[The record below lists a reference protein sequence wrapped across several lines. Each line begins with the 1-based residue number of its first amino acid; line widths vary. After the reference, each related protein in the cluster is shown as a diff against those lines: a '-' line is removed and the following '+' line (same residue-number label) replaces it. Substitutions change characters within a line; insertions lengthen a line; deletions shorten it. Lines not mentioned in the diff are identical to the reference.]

1 MLFHSSIRKE
11 LARTFGATLVILI
24 TVVMTTTVIRT
35 LGEATRGVFNPTDV
49 MIIMGYSLL
58 SQLPAILSFSLFLA
72 IVSVLTRMY
81 RDSEMVIWLGSGR
94 GLTSLIRPLLG
105 FAWPVF
111 VLILV
116 LAMLVLPWAFSQIED
131 LRDKYQKRSDV
142 SRVEPG
148 QFQESANGDKVFFI
162 DKDSSNKEQGI
173 NVFMVTRERGIETVT
188 SADRGTV
195 QVDDGQK
202 RLVLENGQRVEI
214 ATATRETNFSTFERY
229 TIKLGFD
236 APSSR
241 KSVPT
246 STLPTSELLASSLP
260 PHRGELVWRLG
271 FFLAAINVIFLG
283 LAVSGFNPRV
293 GRASNLIFAFMAYL
307 VYFNML
313 ALGKNWVET
322 GRIPADQLVLYLHGG
337 MFAFSMLWLTIRQN
351 HWILRLPVHW
361 RKGANR

>member
-35 LGEATRGVFNPTDV
+35 LGEATRGMFNPTDV
-49 MIIMGYSLL
+49 MMIMGYSVL
-58 SQLPAILSFSLFLA
+58 SQMPAILSFSLFLA

-81 RDSEMVIWLGSGR
+81 RDSEMVIWLCSGR
-94 GLTSLIRPLLG
+94 GLTSLVRPLLR
-105 FAWPVF
+105 FAWPIF

-116 LAMLVLPWAFSQIED
+116 LALLVLPWAFSQIED
-131 LRDKYQKRSDV
+131 LRDQYQKRSDV

-173 NVFMVTRERGIETVT
+173 NVFMVTRERGLETVT

-195 QVDDGQK
+195 EVDDGQK

-214 ATATRETNFSTFERY
+214 AMDTGQSSFSTFERY

-236 APSSR
+236 APSTR
-241 KSVPT
+241 NFVPA
-246 STLPTSELLASSLP
+246 STLATTDLLASPLP
-260 PHRGELVWRLG
+260 AHQGELVWRVG
-271 FFLAAINVIFLG
+271 FFLAAVNVIFLG

-293 GRASNLIFAFMAYL
+293 GRASNLVFAFMTYL
-307 VYFNML
+307 VYFNLL

-322 GRIPADQLVLYLHGG
+322 GQMSAAQLLLYLHGG
-337 MFAFSMLWLTIRQN
+337 VFALSLVWLTVRHN
-351 HWILRLPVHW
+351 HWALRLPAGW
-361 RKGANR
+361 RKGVRP

>member
-35 LGEATRGVFNPTDV
+35 LGEATRGLFAPTDV
-49 MIIMGYSLL
+49 MIIMGYTVL
-58 SQLPAILSFSLFLA
+58 SQLPAILSFSLFLS

-94 GLTSLIRPLLG
+94 GLTSLIRPLLR

-111 VLILV
+111 VLILT
-116 LAMLVLPWAFSQIED
+116 LALLVLPWAFSQIED
-131 LRDKYQKRSDV
+131 LRDQFQKRSDV

-195 QVDDGQK
+195 EVDDGQK

-214 ATATRETNFSTFERY
+214 AMDTRQSNFSTFERY

-236 APSSR
+236 APSAR
-241 KSVPT
+241 NFVPA
-246 STLPTSELLASSLP
+246 STLATKDLLASPLP
-260 PHRGELVWRLG
+260 AHRGELVWRAG
-271 FFLAAINVIFLG
+271 FFLAAVNVIFLG

-293 GRASNLIFAFMAYL
+293 GRANNLIFAFMAYL

-322 GRIPADQLVLYLHGG
+322 GRMPAGQLLLYLHGG
-337 MFAFSMLWLTIRQN
+337 VFAISMLWLTVRHN
-351 HWILRLPVHW
+351 HWALRLPARWH
-361 RKGANR
+361 RGARL

>member
-11 LARTFGATLVILI
+11 LARTFGAILVILI

-49 MIIMGYSLL
+49 MIIMGYWVL

-94 GLTSLIRPLLG
+94 GLSALISPLMR

-111 VLILV
+111 ALILT
-116 LAMLVLPWAFSQIED
+116 LALLVLPWAFSQIED
-131 LRDKYQKRSDV
+131 LRDQYQKRSDV

-173 NVFMVTRERGIETVT
+173 NVFMVTRERGVETVT
-188 SADRGTV
+188 SANRGTV

-202 RLVLENGQRVEI
+202 RLLLENGQRIEI
-214 ATATRETNFSTFERY
+214 TTDKREINFSTFERY
-229 TIKLGFD
+229 TINLGFD
-236 APSSR
+236 APSAR
-241 KSVPT
+241 NFVPA
-246 STLPTSELLASSLP
+246 STLPTADLLASPLP
-260 PHRGELVWRLG
+260 AHQGELVWRVG

-293 GRASNLIFAFMAYL
+293 GRASNLLFAFMAYL

-322 GRIPADQLVLYLHGG
+322 GQMPAGQLVLVLHGG
-337 MFAFSMLWLTIRQN
+337 MFAVSLLWLTIRQN
-351 HWILRLPVHW
+351 HWTLRLPARW
-361 RKGANR
+361 RAGAKP

>member
-35 LGEATRGVFNPTDV
+35 LGEATRGMFNPTDV
-49 MIIMGYSLL
+49 MMIMGYSLL

-111 VLILV
+111 VLILTMA
-116 LAMLVLPWAFSQIED
+116 LLVLPWAFTQIED
-131 LRDKYQKRSDV
+131 LRDQYQKRSDV

-173 NVFMVTRERGIETVT
+173 NVFMVTRERG
-188 SADRGTV
+188 
-195 QVDDGQK
+195 
-202 RLVLENGQRVEI
+202 
-214 ATATRETNFSTFERY
+214 ST
-229 TIKLGFD
+229 
-236 APSSR
+236 PS
-241 KSVPT
+241 
-246 STLPTSELLASSLP
+246 P
-260 PHRGELVWRLG
+260 PQIGARWRW
-271 FFLAAINVIFLG
+271 
-283 LAVSGFNPRV
+283 
-293 GRASNLIFAFMAYL
+293 MK
-307 VYFNML
+307 
-313 ALGKNWVET
+313 GKNVWCWKT
-322 GRIPADQLVLYLHGG
+322 GSAWKLRPTRAKPISALLSATPSNWALRRPA
-337 MFAFSMLWLTIRQN
+337 R
-351 HWILRLPVHW
+351 
-361 RKGANR
+361 ANSSPLLL

>member
-35 LGEATRGVFNPTDV
+35 LGEATRGAFSPTDV
-49 MIIMGYSLL
+49 MIVMGYTVL
-58 SQLPAILSFSLFLA
+58 SQLPAILSFSLFLS

-94 GLTSLIRPLLG
+94 GLTSLIRPLLR
-105 FAWPVF
+105 FAWPIF
-111 VLILV
+111 LLILA
-116 LAMLVLPWAFSQIED
+116 LALVVLPWASDQIED

-162 DKDSSNKEQGI
+162 DKDSSNKEEGI
-173 NVFMVTRERGIETVT
+173 NVFLITRERGVETVT
-188 SADRGTV
+188 SANRGTV
-195 QVDDGQK
+195 QVEDGQK
-202 RLVLENGQRVEI
+202 RLVLENGQRVEM
-214 ATATRETNFSTFERY
+214 TTDTREASFSTFDRY

-236 APSSR
+236 APAAR
-241 KSVPT
+241 NFVPAATLPT
-246 STLPTSELLASSLP
+246 STLLTSPLP
-260 PHRGELVWRLG
+260 LHQGELVWRVG
-271 FFLAAINVIFLG
+271 FFLAAINVIFLS

-293 GRASNLIFAFMAYL
+293 GRASNLLFAFLAYL
-307 VYFNML
+307 AYFNML

-322 GRIPADQLVLYLHGG
+322 GQIPAVQLLLCLHGG
-337 MFAFSMLWLTIRQN
+337 VFVFSMVWLTIRHN
-351 HWILRLPVHW
+351 HWALRLPARW
-361 RKGANR
+361 RSRSTA

>member
-35 LGEATRGVFNPTDV
+35 LGEASRGVFNPTDV
-49 MIIMGYSLL
+49 MIIMGYSVL

-111 VLILV
+111 ILILT
-116 LAMLVLPWAFSQIED
+116 LALLVLPWAFGQIED
-131 LRDKYQKRSDV
+131 LRDRYQKRSDI

-162 DKDSSNKEQGI
+162 DKDSSNKEQGV
-173 NVFMVTRERGIETVT
+173 NVFMVTRERGVETVT

-195 QVDDGQK
+195 QVEGGQK

-214 ATATRETNFSTFERY
+214 TAATREASFSTFERY
-229 TIKLGFD
+229 TVKLGFE
-236 APSSR
+236 APSTR
-241 KSVPT
+241 NFVPA
-246 STLPTSELLASSLP
+246 STLPTTALLASPLP
-260 PHRGELVWRLG
+260 AHQGELVWRAG
-271 FFLAAINVIFLG
+271 FFLAAVNVIFLG

-293 GRASNLIFAFMAYL
+293 GRASNLVFAFMAYL
-307 VYFNML
+307 VYFNLL

-322 GRIPADQLVLYLHGG
+322 GQVPAGQLLLSLHGG
-337 MFAFSMLWLTIRQN
+337 VFVLSLLWLTVRQN
-351 HWILRLPVHW
+351 HWAVRMPARW
-361 RKGANR
+361 RSGAMP

>member
-35 LGEATRGVFNPTDV
+35 LGEATRGIFNPTDV
-49 MIIMGYSLL
+49 MIIMGYSVL

-94 GLTSLIRPLLG
+94 GLTSLVRPLFG
-105 FAWPVF
+105 FAWPVLL
-111 VLILV
+111 LILV
-116 LAMLVLPWAFSQIED
+116 LATLVLPWAYSQIED
-131 LRDKYQKRSDV
+131 LRDQYQKRSDV

-173 NVFMVTRERGIETVT
+173 NVFMVTRERGVETVT

-195 QVDDGQK
+195 LVDEGQK
-202 RLVLENGQRVEI
+202 RLVLENGQRLEI
-214 ATATRETNFSTFERY
+214 ALDSRESSFSTFERY
-229 TIKLGFD
+229 TVKLGFD
-236 APSSR
+236 APSAR
-241 KSVPT
+241 NFVPP
-246 STLPTSELLASSLP
+246 STLSTKELVASPLPT
-260 PHRGELVWRLG
+260 HQGELVWRAG
-271 FFLAAINVIFLG
+271 FFLAAFNVIFIA

-293 GRASNLIFAFMAYL
+293 GRASNLVFAFLAYL
-307 VYFNML
+307 AYFNLL

-322 GRIPADQLVLYLHGG
+322 GQMPAGRLLLYLHGG
-337 MFAFSMLWLTIRQN
+337 VFALSLVWLTIRHN
-351 HWILRLPVHW
+351 HWALPRPARW
-361 RKGANR
+361 RARASQ

>member
-1 MLFHSSIRKE
+1 MLFHSSLRKE

-49 MIIMGYSLL
+49 MIIMGYSVL

-173 NVFMVTRERGIETVT
+173 NVFMVTRERGVETVT

-195 QVDDGQK
+195 QVDEGQK
-202 RLVLENGQRVEI
+202 RLVLENGQRLEI
-214 ATATRETNFSTFERY
+214 ALDTRESNFSTFERY

-236 APSSR
+236 APSAR
-241 KSVPT
+241 NFIPP
-246 STLPTSELLASSLP
+246 STLPTADLWVSPLP
-260 PHRGELVWRLG
+260 AHRGELVWRAG
-271 FFLAAINVIFLG
+271 FFLAAVNVIFLG

-293 GRASNLIFAFMAYL
+293 GRASNLIFAFLTYL

-322 GRIPADQLVLYLHGG
+322 GQMQAGQLLLYLHGG
-337 MFAFSMLWLTIRQN
+337 MFVLSLLWLTVRHN
-351 HWILRLPVHW
+351 HWALRLPVGWHL
-361 RKGANR
+361 GAKR

>member
-1 MLFHSSIRKE
+1 MLFHSSIRNE

-24 TVVMTTTVIRT
+24 SVVMTTTVIRT
-35 LGEATRGVFNPTDV
+35 LGEATRGIFNPTDV
-49 MIIMGYSLL
+49 MIVMGYSLL

-94 GLTSLIRPLLG
+94 GLASLIRPLLR

-111 VLILV
+111 VLILT
-116 LAMLVLPWAFSQIED
+116 LALLVLPWAFSQIED

-188 SADRGTV
+188 SANRGTV
-195 QVDDGQK
+195 QVNEGQK

-214 ATATRETNFSTFERY
+214 ALGSRESNFSTFERY

-236 APSSR
+236 APSAR
-241 KSVPT
+241 NFVPA
-246 STLPTSELLASSLP
+246 STLSTIDLLASPLP
-260 PHRGELVWRLG
+260 LHRGELVWRAG
-271 FFLAAINVIFLG
+271 FFLAALNVIFLG

-293 GRASNLIFAFMAYL
+293 GRASNLVFAFMAYL
-307 VYFNML
+307 AYFNML

-322 GRIPADQLVLYLHGG
+322 EQMPASLLLLYLHGG
-337 MFAFSMLWLTIRQN
+337 VLALSLLCLAIRHN
-351 HWILRLPVHW
+351 HWALRLPARW
-361 RKGANR
+361 RTGDSR

>member
-35 LGEATRGVFNPTDV
+35 LGEASRGIFNPTDV
-49 MIIMGYSLL
+49 MIIMGYWVL

-81 RDSEMVIWLGSGR
+81 RDNEMVIWLGSGR
-94 GLTSLIRPLLG
+94 GLSSLIRPLLH

-111 VLILV
+111 VLILI
-116 LAMLVLPWAFSQIED
+116 LALLVLPWAFSQIED
-131 LRDKYQKRSDV
+131 LRDQYQKRSDV

-173 NVFMVTRERGIETVT
+173 NVFMVSRERGVETLT
-188 SADRGTV
+188 SASRGTV
-195 QVDDGQK
+195 QVADGQK

-214 ATATRETNFSTFERY
+214 NMDTRESNFSTFERY
-229 TIKLGFD
+229 TIKLGFA
-236 APSSR
+236 APTAR
-241 KSVPT
+241 DFVPA
-246 STLPTSELLASSLP
+246 STLPTTDLLASPLP
-260 PHRGELVWRLG
+260 ALQGELVWRVG

-283 LAVSGFNPRV
+283 LAVSGFNLRV
-293 GRASNLIFAFMAYL
+293 GRASNLVFAFLAYL

-322 GRIPADQLVLYLHGG
+322 GQMPAAQLVLYLHGG
-337 MFAFSMLWLTIRQN
+337 MLALSLTWLTIRHN
-351 HWILRLPVHW
+351 HWALRLPARW
-361 RKGANR
+361 RAGAKR

>member
-35 LGEATRGVFNPTDV
+35 LGEATRGLLDPTDV

-58 SQLPAILSFSLFLA
+58 SQMPAILSFSLFLT

-81 RDSEMVIWLGSGR
+81 RDSEMVIWLGSGQ
-94 GLTSLIRPLLG
+94 GLSSLIRPLLR

-111 VLILV
+111 VLILT
-116 LAMLVLPWAFSQIED
+116 LALLVLPWASSQIED

-173 NVFMVTRERGIETVT
+173 NVFMVTREGGIETVT
-188 SADRGTV
+188 SAGRGAV
-195 QVDDGQK
+195 QVVDDQK

-214 ATATRETNFSTFERY
+214 ATDTREANFSTFERY
-229 TIKLGFD
+229 SIKLGFD
-236 APSSR
+236 APSAR
-241 KSVPT
+241 NFVPA
-246 STLPTSELLASSLP
+246 STLPTNYLLTSNLP
-260 PHRGELVWRLG
+260 AHQGELVWRFG
-271 FFLAAINVIFLG
+271 FFLAAVNVIFLG

-293 GRASNLIFAFMAYL
+293 GRASNLVFAFMAYL

-322 GRIPADQLVLYLHGG
+322 GQMPAVNLLLALHGG
-337 MFAFSMLWLTIRQN
+337 VLAFSLLWLTIRQN
-351 HWILRLPVHW
+351 HWTLRLPARW
-361 RKGANR
+361 LAGARG